1 MKQLK
6 IIGTQNVAG
15 ISFTGIEGGFGEG
28 KKAMLVK
35 EIAEIH
41 NRKEHH
47 INELIVKHL
56 GRFRIN
62 VDIINLLNYKE
73 FEIVVND
80 LGLKAS
86 NRQKYVFLLSER
98 GYAKLL
104 KILEDEKAWEIYDK
118 LVDEYFSMRQ
128 ALDYSNLSPELQMFQ
143 SLFKTLANQE
153 LEQKKL
159 QQEVKGIREVVA
171 LNSRDWRK
179 DTTSIINKIA
189 VKQGGYDRFREVRK
203 ESYEL
208 LEKRAGAKLQIRLV
222 NKQKKMALEGAS
234 KSKINNTSKLDVIDE
249 DKRLLEIYLSVVK
262 EMAIRYSVDVSELK
276 EAN

>member
-1 MKQLK
+1 MENLK
-6 IIGTQNVAG
+6 IIGVQNVAG

-35 EIAEIH
+35 EVAEIH

-249 DKRLLEIYLSVVK
+249 DKRLLEIYLAVVK